1 VKITIE
7 MSRQNYDS
15 LLSRVTE
22 GSRAYVTLMSSVV
35 YRESESLLPT
45 DTVMTVCE
53 DNEARALLELAQ
65 DCCPEAVS
73 AIEAAVKNPR
83 SA

>member
-1 VKITIE
+1 
-7 MSRQNYDS
+7 MSRRDYDS
-15 LLSRVTE
+15 LLGRVTKE
-22 GSRAYVTLMSSVV
+22 SRAYVTLMSSVV

-45 DTVMTVCE
+45 DTIMTVCE

-65 DCCPEAVS
+65 ECCPEAAP
-73 AIEAAVKNPR
+73 AIEKAVKNPR